1 MINIIFKNVLFFFLK
16 DATSTV
22 NSTVATIEPNALS
35 EGEEPCA
42 KEKKLQ
48 LRVQELTVALE
59 RVTQSAELRSQ
70 QSAELVS
77 DVKKANS

>member
-1 MINIIFKNVLFFFLK
+1 MARGVC
-16 DATSTV
+16 TT
-22 NSTVATIEPNALS
+22 PP
-35 EGEEPCA
+35 EGNEGDECSS

-48 LRVQELTVALE
+48 LRVQELTIALE